1 MSILRRFG
9 VAQLQMMLSVDLKKA
24 GLVKELF
31 TLAATL
37 RFEVKRC
44 AASPNRRN
52 ALFLA
57 SQSKRRYLFMTES

>member
-1 MSILRRFG
+1 MATLRRFG
-9 VAQLQMMLSVDLKKA
+9 VAQVQMILPADVEKS

-31 TLAATL
+31 TPVAPL
-37 RFEVKRC
+37 RCEVKRC
-44 AASPNRRN
+44 AASSNRRN

>member
-1 MSILRRFG
+1 MAILGRFG
-9 VAQLQMMLSVDLKKA
+9 VAQSQMMRAVDVEKS

-37 RFEVKRC
+37 RCKAKRC
-44 AASPNRRN
+44 AASPNRHN

-57 SQSKRRYLFMTES
+57 SQSKRRYLIMTES

>member
-1 MSILRRFG
+1 MAILRRFG

-31 TLAATL
+31 TLAAAL
-37 RFEVKRC
+37 RCEVKRC

-52 ALFLA
+52 TLFLV